1 MADSIRLKTTY
12 VEQQDPERAQM
23 YYDRELDTL
32 YIRLDAFGDL
42 HVAHYLDDG
51 VYALF
56 DPETM
61 EVVGFQ
67 VENWERVFLNCLHP
81 DLKRVWS
88 PPERREDKTPIIKT
102 VRRYAPDYIS
112 A

>member
-1 MADSIRLKTTY
+1 MSY
-12 VEQQDPERAQM
+12 DP
-23 YYDRELDTL
+23 ELDTL
-32 YIRLDAFGDL
+32 YIHLDAFGDL

-61 EVVGFQ
+61 QVVGFQ
-67 VENWERVFLNCLHP
+67 VENFERVFLNCLHP
-81 DLKRVWS
+81 DLKRFWTAQPS
-88 PPERREDKTPIIKT
+88 SQRSQEPILKS
-102 VRRYAPDYIS
+102 VRRYAPSYIS